1 MEPNVKEYAGGWITE
16 KKGTVI
22 PGLLKISFIIIALG
36 CIAYMLL
43 YMNGEVAH
51 ATRGMLVQRFNAVT
65 GSSNGLMYGVAA
77 AMVIYGAI
85 VARFVFSK
93 RNGE

>member
-22 PGLLKISFIIIALG
+22 PGALKAAFIIIALA
-36 CIAYMLL
+36 CAAYLVVF
-43 YMNGEVAH
+43 MNGEIGH
-51 ATRGMLVQRFNAVT
+51 ATRGELVQRFNAVT
-65 GSSNGLMYGVAA
+65 GSSNGLMYGIAG
-77 AMVIYGAI
+77 AMVVYAAI
-85 VARFVFSK
+85 LARFVFGK